1 MLGTST
7 MQEVRITT
15 VLKYVRGALGR
26 VRAK

>member
-15 VLKYVRGALGR
+15 VLKYVRVVLGR